1 MCQVYFPVLERQTN
15 KRGVPLPAKSIKRS
29 FLLFKE
35 FLNIQGG
42 RRRANAAE
50 PTAES
55 VSRDFTED
63 EYMNPQL
70 DTFSGLTAANREWVY
85 EYYREYKKLRTK
97 NKEWDEAQLA
107 NNLMGRIWENRL
119 QQVGAGP
126 SRPSL

>member
-70 DTFSGLTAANREWVY
+70 DTFSGLTAANSRMG
-85 EYYREYKKLRTK
+85 LRI
-97 NKEWDEAQLA
+97 L
-107 NNLMGRIWENRL
+107 
-119 QQVGAGP
+119 P
-126 SRPSL
+126 